1 MTHRAS
7 PEVVNGV
14 QAKLAY
20 LRRRKAVLD
29 DLIRLLEGSTVLLLA
44 SSQVNEKT
52 KEMGPPRAGAA

>member
-1 MTHRAS
+1 
-7 PEVVNGV
+7 VVNGV